1 MTLDGVKAQAFVCT
15 RRMMSKM
22 TTVHVALLPAQPF
35 DLNAVRLAR
44 VMADD
49 GDDVVEFLGEMSAEN
64 VTWNVLV
71 YLITVI
77 A

>member
-1 MTLDGVKAQAFVCT
+1 MLDGAKAQAFVCT

-49 GDDVVEFLGEMSAEN
+49 AAMMWLNSWGK
-64 VTWNVLV
+64 
-71 YLITVI
+71 
-77 A
+77 